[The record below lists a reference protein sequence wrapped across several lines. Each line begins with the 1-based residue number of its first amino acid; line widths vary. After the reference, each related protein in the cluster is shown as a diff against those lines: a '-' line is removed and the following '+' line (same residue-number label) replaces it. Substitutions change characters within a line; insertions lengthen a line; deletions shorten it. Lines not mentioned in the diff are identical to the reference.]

1 MYHRHLFYPAI
12 SDMFSMKHQYSPY
25 HATDENVGQ
34 FAVFSLRLMRHLHFK
49 ILSYAFVI
57 TRHIFRRINFYHFL
71 SHFIYHLIHSSH
83 YLHHYAQGTAYFLL
97 HINPCLFN
105 YTTGTHKKAEAILL
119 LPFVLPRCIQHIF
132 DKNPVAGIRLI
143 DENMGHGT
151 HQLAVLNDRTAAHE

>member
-57 TRHIFRRINFYHFL
+57 TRHIFRRILFYHIC
-71 SHFIYHLIHSSH
+71 SHCFCLLIHSPH
-83 YLHHYAQGTAYFLL
+83 YLHHYAQETASFLL
-97 HINPCLFN
+97 HINLYFIISREHRKRQEQFYSCLSFSPLHPA
-105 YTTGTHKKAEAILL
+105 Y
-119 LPFVLPRCIQHIF
+119 FR
-132 DKNPVAGIRLI
+132 
-143 DENMGHGT
+143 
-151 HQLAVLNDRTAAHE
+151 